1 MTPEQKSYVV
11 GRIRAISL
19 EIDDDLI
26 DFDGLE
32 ASDGNIQT
40 LLDEKVGKL
49 RKLDVKAVPIPARIF
64 GDLVLGQEQCALLGL
79 ALGR

>member
-1 MTPEQKSYVV
+1 MPRRAYNAQQAALTPEQKSYVV

-40 LLDEKVGKL
+40 LLDEKSASSGS
-49 RKLDVKAVPIPARIF
+49 
-64 GDLVLGQEQCALLGL
+64 
-79 ALGR
+79 